1 MFVIY
6 AVMLFYLFEHV
17 LLKEKYSLAER
28 EITNRTAVLFTLAAQ
43 DYFND
48 GDQRHVATFN

>member
-6 AVMLFYLFEHV
+6 TVMLFYLFEHV

-28 EITNRTAVLFTLAAQ
+28 EITNRTAVLLTLAAQ
-43 DYFND
+43 ASFND
-48 GDQRHVATFN
+48 VDQRHVATFN